1 MINLLPSQ
9 QKEELLNQWRL
20 RLTLILGIV
29 FLSFFLS
36 LFLVLFLVKSYI
48 TADLKTEEINIEE
61 RQKKITLNQ
70 ELEKEITESNNLLS
84 ELDSF
89 YEKSSNLTHVLERI
103 NNNLP
108 SGTHLTG
115 FNLSFLKQKGEEMTK
130 ISLSGHCNNR
140 ERLIEFKENLEE
152 EDIFSE
158 VYFSPE
164 SWVKPTEIDFGV
176 TFELD

>member
-48 TADLKTEEINIEE
+48 SIDLKTEEINIEE

-89 YEKSSNLTHVLERI
+89 YEKSSNLTHILERI
-103 NNNLP
+103 NDNLP
-108 SGTHLTG
+108 SGTYLTG
-115 FNLSFLKQKGEEMTK
+115 FNLSFVKQEKEMTK
-130 ISLSGHCNNR
+130 VSLSGYSNNR

-158 VYFSPE
+158 VYFSPK

-176 TFELD
+176 SFELD

>member
-48 TADLKTEEINIEE
+48 SIDLKTEEINIEE

-89 YEKSSNLTHVLERI
+89 Y
-103 NNNLP
+103 
-108 SGTHLTG
+108 
-115 FNLSFLKQKGEEMTK
+115 
-130 ISLSGHCNNR
+130 
-140 ERLIEFKENLEE
+140 
-152 EDIFSE
+152 
-158 VYFSPE
+158 
-164 SWVKPTEIDFGV
+164 
-176 TFELD
+176 